1 MGRRSG
7 ESLAFFLAKPFMA
20 MYAPHQTFTKIMK
33 MPVAGDDGFIG
44 AGLFSQG
51 GMRVCKRDLKSRRQK
66 LGKQK

>member
-1 MGRRSG
+1 
-7 ESLAFFLAKPFMA
+7 
-20 MYAPHQTFTKIMK
+20 MK